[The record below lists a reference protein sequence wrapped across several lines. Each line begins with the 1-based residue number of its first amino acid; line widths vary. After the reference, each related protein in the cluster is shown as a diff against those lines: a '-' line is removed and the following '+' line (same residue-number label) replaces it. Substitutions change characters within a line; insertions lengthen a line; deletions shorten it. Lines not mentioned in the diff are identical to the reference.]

1 MSQLQ
6 STLLLSKFTCHLFT
20 DLQLT
25 NKLSSMIII
34 YINIRIASNHS
45 NYLYKIKYVEIDS
58 SPDFLLGEHVQ
69 NILQEL
75 LVGT

>member
-20 DLQLT
+20 DLQLI

-34 YINIRIASNHS
+34 YINIRIVGNH
-45 NYLYKIKYVEIDS
+45 LYKIKFVEIDV
-58 SPDFLLGEHVQ
+58 SPDSTLGENV
-69 NILQEL
+69 
-75 LVGT
+75 